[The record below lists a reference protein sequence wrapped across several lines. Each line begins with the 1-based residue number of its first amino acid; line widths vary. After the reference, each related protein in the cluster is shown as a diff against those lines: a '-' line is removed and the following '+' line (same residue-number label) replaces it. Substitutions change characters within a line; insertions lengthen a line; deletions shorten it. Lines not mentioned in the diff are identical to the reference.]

1 MTPPETPRRVHLSL
15 SWLAA
20 FRNVADSGSVRRT
33 AEKMGLS
40 VSTVSHQ
47 ISCLEAHLRAPL
59 LDHSRRPMALTAQ
72 GRLYLRYAEDIL
84 ALVEQG
90 QTAVLAN
97 TPDSLQELRLALID
111 DFENDIG
118 PELTRLV
125 TAAFPACRL
134 TSYTRASHEIL
145 DLLQDRAVDIGVA
158 TQPEHPIAK
167 LEETPFLR
175 DPFVLAVPT
184 GSDDAA
190 EAFVTRQTDLPFLSY
205 NRNQIMGRMIEA
217 QLTRLKLPSDPTCT
231 FDSTPSI
238 LALIAEGHGW
248 AITTPTNYARSK
260 RFKPQIKLL
269 PFPRKSFA
277 RTLSL
282 FVAEPQAQSAGDRL
296 AADLRTLL
304 STRVVG
310 PTVQEFPWLESRFCI
325 LGP

>member
-1 MTPPETPRRVHLSL
+1 MTPPEAPRRTHLSL

-20 FRNVADSGSVRRT
+20 FRLVADSGSVRRA

-97 TPDSLQELRLALID
+97 TPDSLQDLRLALID

-118 PELTRLV
+118 PELTRLL

-134 TSYTRASHEIL
+134 TSYTRPSHEIL
-145 DLLQDRAVDIGVA
+145 ELLKDRAVDIGVA
-158 TQPEHPIAK
+158 TQPDHPIAM
-167 LEETPFLR
+167 LEETPILR
-175 DPFVLAVPT
+175 DPFVLAVPA
-184 GSDDAA
+184 GSDAA
-190 EAFVTRQTDLPFLSY
+190 ADAFVTRQTGLPFLSY
-205 NRNQIMGRMIEA
+205 NRSQIMGRMIEA
-217 QLTRLKLPSDPTCT
+217 QLTRLKLPGDPACT
-231 FDSTPSI
+231 FDSTVSI

-248 AITTPTNYARSK
+248 AITTPTNYAHGK
-260 RFKPQIKLL
+260 RFQPQIKLL

-282 FVAEPQAQSAGDRL
+282 FVAEPQAQAAAERL
-296 AADLRTLL
+296 ATGLRRLL
-304 STRVVG
+304 AARVVA
-310 PTVQEFPWLESRFCI
+310 PTVEEFPWLESRFCI
-325 LGP
+325 LDR